1 MKLTGVQIES
11 FSKALMSAFPNRG
24 ELERMVLYHFGENLN
39 TIVEA
44 SPLTYTVHKLIEWAM
59 ARGSVA
65 QLLKAARTANPGNEQ
80 LARLNFDGPA
90 TASVPATQPALQ
102 RHLSTEKTMDFRD
115 RQIHLSHKRG
125 LILLVQDALNTNNE
139 TAQKVFDGLFEDDV
153 TYQELPN
160 LKDRTLA
167 RAIDR
172 HLGAG
177 HNIKETRIDNLLD
190 AIQGATPDRRYC
202 ETCGRF
208 DLDQKGGRWF
218 VLDRDT
224 CPKDDGIFQRVA
236 FPTPFRAWT
245 DHRMY
250 EPETEKDAQ
259 RLPIKDGPLRRYI
272 SDEGGAV
279 GKWLDTA
286 LTATKGALSLVDFA
300 DYLLW
305 QSRNFGDPTSMAA
318 KVDVIKALTDPRSFA
333 LDETGVRIE
342 VNRALQFRGTQMA
355 DVQEGTRVEQ
365 QPVGPAHTGVVTS
378 KILRET
384 LARLYPSSGD
394 ARRLAND
401 VGLPQGRVDF
411 NGKALSFW
419 FEVLE
424 EAEKLHLLQRLVE
437 LAYEQYP
444 LDPVLRAYLKSGRT

>member
-1 MKLTGVQIES
+1 
-11 FSKALMSAFPNRG
+11 
-24 ELERMVLYHFGENLN
+24 
-39 TIVEA
+39 
-44 SPLTYTVHKLIEWAM
+44 
-59 ARGSVA
+59 
-65 QLLKAARTANPGNEQ
+65 
-80 LARLNFDGPA
+80 
-90 TASVPATQPALQ
+90 
-102 RHLSTEKTMDFRD
+102 MDFRD
-115 RQIHLSHKRG
+115 RPIHISHRRG
-125 LILLVQDALNTNNE
+125 LILLVRDSLNTNDE
-139 TAQKVFDGLFEDDV
+139 TAQKVFSGLFEDDV

-160 LKDRTLA
+160 LSDRALA

-172 HLGAG
+172 HLGAD
-177 HNIKETRIDNLLD
+177 HNIKETRIDNLLV

-236 FPTPFRAWT
+236 FPTRFRAWT
-245 DHRMY
+245 DHKMY
-250 EPETEKDAQ
+250 EPETERDDQ
-259 RLPIKDGPLRRYI
+259 RLPIKDGTLRKYI
-272 SDEGGAV
+272 LDQGGAV
-279 GKWLDTA
+279 NKWLETA
-286 LTATKGALSLVDFA
+286 LATTQGALSLVDFA

-305 QSRNFGDPTSMAA
+305 RSKNFGDPTSMAA
-318 KVDVIKALTDPRSFA
+318 KVGVIKALTDPRSFA
-333 LDETGVRIE
+333 FDETGVRLE
-342 VNRALQFRGTQMA
+342 VSRALQFRGTQMA

-384 LARLYPSSGD
+384 LARLYPTSGD
-394 ARRLAND
+394 ARRLAGD

-444 LDPVLRAYLKSGRT
+444 LDPVLRAYLKK

>member
-1 MKLTGVQIES
+1 MKLTGAQIES
-11 FSKALMSAFPNRG
+11 FSKALMSAFPNRA
-24 ELERMVLYHFGENLN
+24 EMERMTLYHLGENLN
-39 TIVEA
+39 AIAEPG
-44 SPLTYTVHKLIEWAM
+44 PLPHTVHKLIEWAM
-59 ARGSVA
+59 ARGSVP

-115 RQIHLSHKRG
+115 RQIHLSHRRG
-125 LILLVQDALNTNNE
+125 LVLLVQDALTTNDE
-139 TAQKVFDGLFEDDV
+139 TAQKIFGALFEANV

-160 LKDRTLA
+160 LGERALT

-172 HLGAG
+172 KLGDD
-177 HNIKETRIDNLLD
+177 HTIPETRIDELLA
-190 AIQGATPDRRYC
+190 AIRGVTPSRRYC
-202 ETCGRF
+202 ERCGRL
-208 DLDQKGGRWF
+208 DLDRKAGRWA

-245 DHRMY
+245 DHKMY
-250 EPETEKDAQ
+250 EPEAEKDSQ
-259 RLPIKDGPLRRYI
+259 RLPIKDGPLRKYI
-272 SDEGGAV
+272 LDQGGAV
-279 GKWLDTA
+279 GKWLETA

-318 KVDVIKALTDPRSFA
+318 KVAVIKALTDPRSFA

-355 DVQEGTRVEQ
+355 D
-365 QPVGPAHTGVVTS
+365 QPGPPT
-378 KILRET
+378 
-384 LARLYPSSGD
+384 
-394 ARRLAND
+394 
-401 VGLPQGRVDF
+401 
-411 NGKALSFW
+411 
-419 FEVLE
+419 
-424 EAEKLHLLQRLVE
+424 
-437 LAYEQYP
+437 
-444 LDPVLRAYLKSGRT
+444 

>member
-80 LARLNFDGPA
+80 LARISFDGGPA
-90 TASVPATQPALQ
+90 TASVPAVAQAPARPMPQ
-102 RHLSTEKTMDFRD
+102 EDTMHDFRD
-115 RQIHLSHKRG
+115 RPIHISHRRG
-125 LILLVQDALNTNNE
+125 LVLLVQDALTTNDE
-139 TAQKVFDGLFEDDV
+139 TAQKIFGALFEANV

-160 LKDRTLA
+160 LGERALT

-172 HLGAG
+172 KLGDD
-177 HNIKETRIDNLLD
+177 HTIPETRIDELLA
-190 AIQGATPDRRYC
+190 AIRGVTPSRRYC
-202 ETCGRF
+202 ERCGRL
-208 DLDQKGGRWF
+208 DLDRKAGRWA

-245 DHRMY
+245 DHKMY
-250 EPETEKDAQ
+250 EPEAEKDSQ
-259 RLPIKDGPLRRYI
+259 RLPIKDGPLRKYI
-272 SDEGGAV
+272 LDQGGAV
-279 GKWLDTA
+279 GKWLETA

-318 KVDVIKALTDPRSFA
+318 KVAVIKALTDPRSFA

-355 DVQEGTRVEQ
+355 DEYAVR
-365 QPVGPAHTGVVTS
+365 P
-378 KILRET
+378 
-384 LARLYPSSGD
+384 
-394 ARRLAND
+394 
-401 VGLPQGRVDF
+401 
-411 NGKALSFW
+411 
-419 FEVLE
+419 
-424 EAEKLHLLQRLVE
+424 
-437 LAYEQYP
+437 
-444 LDPVLRAYLKSGRT
+444 RA